1 MKPFSEQIKVEG
13 LFEYTARLQR
23 EKRYSMQQQGGTW
36 YPPVRQLAKRSP
48 VAQPPEVI
56 SYGKVKPLMPL
67 VVTSIDNVEDEVET
81 FSEDD
86 IVELVPSAP
95 LPYEECLGDGVPS
108 DGEVEQE
115 EGGGQLDVV
124 TADEE

>member
-67 VVTSIDNVEDEVET
+67 VVTSIDNVDDEIELP
-81 FSEDD
+81 SEDD
-86 IVELVPSAP
+86 PREVCQPIAPIEAGQDEPEL
-95 LPYEECLGDGVPS
+95 
-108 DGEVEQE
+108 
-115 EGGGQLDVV
+115 
-124 TADEE
+124 DETL